1 MLLMA
6 NRKQKEKILNGMSFP
21 EFLEH
26 IKHGDSILFGN
37 KKLLECPQ
45 VVYGRICPTCGSVF
59 RKGRWQSGDE
69 EEDTVISFVKENLEI
84 NRDAGNIDLSMTP
97 KLLDYSRYQVHVE
110 AKGYIKGAPVDAA
123 IDTEVRISWETCD
136 TCSRIS
142 GGYFEGIVQIRADKR
157 LPTQEELKRCLS
169 IAEEVAAR
177 SQEKGDRLAFI
188 AKTEELAEG
197 VDIYVGL
204 IKLGKQICRALI
216 DTFGGRFTES
226 PKLVGQK
233 NGVDLYRITY
243 ALHLPEFVRGDI
255 ISADGTVIEVQSC
268 GKHVSGIDLETGKR
282 FIENFN
288 DLMDVKKLGRRE
300 DAVPAVLVSS
310 ERGTIQVLDPHT
322 YETITVRRPEF
333 LSVPPG
339 NEIKIIKTVKGIF
352 VLN

>member
-1 MLLMA
+1 MA
-6 NRKQKEKILNGMSFP
+6 R
-21 EFLEH
+21 
-26 IKHGDSILFGN
+26 LFCPKCGSDADVFYDNICRQCFIGN

-59 RKGRWQSGDE
+59 RKGRWQSGGDE
-69 EEDTVISFVKENLEI
+69 EDAVISFVKENLEI
-84 NRDAGNIDLSMTP
+84 NREAGNIDLSMTP
-97 KLLDYSRYQVHVE
+97 KQLDYSRYHVHVE
-110 AKGYIKGAPVDAA
+110 AKGDLKGAPMDAA
-123 IDTEVRISWETCD
+123 LDTQVRISWETCD

-157 LPTQEELKRCLS
+157 LPTQEELRKCLG

-197 VDIYVGL
+197 MDIYVGL
-204 IKLGKQICRALI
+204 IKLGKQICRAVI

-243 ALHLPEFVRGDI
+243 ALRLPEFVRGDI
-255 ISADGTVIEVQSC
+255 VNADGTVIEVQGC

-282 FIENFN
+282 FMENFN

-300 DAVPAVLVSS
+300 DAVPAVLVAV
-310 ERGTIQVLDPHT
+310 EKGTIQVLDPHT
-322 YETITVRRPEF
+322 YETITVKRPEF
-333 LSVPPG
+333 LNVQPG
-339 NEIKIIKTVKGIF
+339 NEIKIVKTAKGIF
-352 VLN
+352 VLP